1 MKRILNLIRSFTKPK
16 PVKPTIH
23 TYGQSS
29 CGLSPEQIQSVMEW
43 LMGSLLHAG
52 YFGESYLFWD
62 WGDQNWSKIIL
73 IALLK
78 KEPIFLYRCG
88 DRPSP
93 PPNHSYWRLIGEH
106 PSLRI
111 YQLEF
116 KED

>member
-52 YFGESYLFWD
+52 
-62 WGDQNWSKIIL
+62 
-73 IALLK
+73 
-78 KEPIFLYRCG
+78 
-88 DRPSP
+88 
-93 PPNHSYWRLIGEH
+93 
-106 PSLRI
+106 
-111 YQLEF
+111 
-116 KED
+116 